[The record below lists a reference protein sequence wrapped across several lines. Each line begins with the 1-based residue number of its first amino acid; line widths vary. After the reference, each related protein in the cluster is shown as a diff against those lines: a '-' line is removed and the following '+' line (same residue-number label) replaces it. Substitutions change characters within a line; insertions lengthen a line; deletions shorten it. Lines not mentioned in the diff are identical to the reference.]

1 MKCELRLTWGIAS
14 GEIKHRF
21 PLAEVMIS
29 LSPRKIILPVSCRCL
44 LQPSESLERDFF
56 SVLKIFESNN
66 I

>member
-1 MKCELRLTWGIAS
+1 MKCELRLTWGIVL

-29 LSPRKIILPVSCRCL
+29 LSPKKIILYISCRCL
-44 LQPSESLERDFF
+44 FQPNKSLERDFF
-56 SVLKIFESNN
+56 NVLKILKSNN